1 MLSLGI
7 RYLCGWAMA
16 THPAD
21 YESAE
26 WPPHPDRVFMALAA
40 AHFETAGPSNERA
53 ALEWLERLPPPALAA
68 PGATARHVVTTFV
81 PVNDVSGPKGRRL
94 TASSFEQAMTLLPD
108 HRPRQAR
115 QFPVAILSATV
126 DGAMPTTFLIWR
138 DAHVPAEIEESLAAL
153 CRKVTRI
160 GHSASLVQMWVA
172 HTHPTAT
179 LAPNDD
185 APLRLRVTSPGR
197 LQQLEQA
204 FASGRRPTSVSWKGY
219 DAPARA
225 QVRSTPTSMFDDS
238 LLVFKR
244 VEGTRLDLRSTL
256 LVTAALRGLI
266 MRLGPQPSPEWIT
279 GHALDGKPTD
289 APHLAFI
296 PLAEVEHP
304 HAEGRLLGAAVVFPR
319 DAQGDVSKLLNTLY
333 RVQEDARRRDRAA
346 FQLHDGR
353 AFEWRLDL
361 VMSADRAWSL
371 RPSTWCGT
379 PSQPSAC
386 WATVTPI
393 VLDRFPKRDG
403 DREEAVARACLRI
416 GLPRPVEVITH
427 AVSPLKGVPRASD
440 FPAARFK
447 TGPAQ
452 RLQTHAILRFPE
464 SVIGPVILGAA
475 RHRGYGLCRPYRK
488 GEIES

>member
-26 WPPHPDRVFMALAA
+26 WPPHPGRVFMALAA
-40 AHFETAGPSNERA
+40 AHFETSGPQSERA
-53 ALEWLERLPPPALAA
+53 ALEWLEKLPPPTLAA
-68 PGATARHVVTTFV
+68 PNATLRNVVTAFV
-81 PVNDVSGPKGRRL
+81 PVNDISAPKGKRL
-94 TASSFEQAMTLLPD
+94 TASGFEQGKALLPE

-115 QFPVAILSATV
+115 QFPVSVPNATV
-126 DGAMPTTFLIWR
+126 NGEMPTTFLIWR
-138 DAHVPAEIEESLAAL
+138 DAEIPPDIEQPLGAL
-153 CRKVTRI
+153 CRKVTRV
-160 GHSASLVQMWVA
+160 GHSASFVQMWVA
-172 HTHPTAT
+172 YMPPAAT
-179 LAPNDD
+179 LEPNDN
-185 APLRLRVTSPGR
+185 APLRLRVPTPGR
-197 LQQLEQA
+197 LRQLEQEYA
-204 FASGRRPTSVSWKGY
+204 AGRRPTPVSWKGY
-219 DAPARA
+219 QTPE
-225 QVRSTPTSMFDDS
+225 QVQSRRTPKSMFDDS

-244 VEGTRLDLRSTL
+244 VDGTRLDLRSTL

-279 GHALDGKPTD
+279 GHAVDDKPTA

-296 PLAEVEHP
+296 PLAEVEHA

-319 DAQGDVSKLLNTLY
+319 DVHAQVSVLLNSLY
-333 RVQEDARRRDRAA
+333 RVQEEAQRRDRAA
-346 FQLHDGR
+346 FQLHNGDL
-353 AFEWRLDL
+353 FEWQMDL

-379 PSQPSAC
+379 SSHPSLT

-403 DREEAVARACLRI
+403 DREEAIARACSRI

-427 AVSPLKGVPRASD
+427 AVSLFKGVPRASD

-447 TGPAQ
+447 IGPSQ
-452 RLQTHAILRFPE
+452 RVQTHAILRFPE
-464 SVIGPVILGAA
+464 PILGPVILGSA
-475 RHRGYGLCRPYRK
+475 RHRGYGLCRPCRE
-488 GEIES
+488 GEVAS